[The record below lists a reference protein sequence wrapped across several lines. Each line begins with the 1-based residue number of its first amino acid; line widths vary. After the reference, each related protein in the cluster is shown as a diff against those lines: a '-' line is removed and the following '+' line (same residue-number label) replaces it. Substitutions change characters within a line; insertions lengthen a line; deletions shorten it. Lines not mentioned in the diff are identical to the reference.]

1 MAKTTIE
8 QYAAARPN
16 ALGRTMAAAPS
27 STGAVQTKA
36 QREAADRAAELGKA
50 RRLGKVSAAKQF
62 EFQQKASAEA
72 KVPSVAAVAAAGGGI
87 GGYLRA
93 WRELNQ

>member
-1 MAKTTIE
+1 MAKTTLE

-16 ALGRTMAAAPS
+16 ALGRTLAAAPS
-27 STGAVQTKA
+27 SGTTQQTKA
-36 QREAADRAAELGKA
+36 QRDAADRQA
-50 RRLGKVSAAKQF
+50 RLG
-62 EFQQKASAEA
+62 
-72 KVPSVAAVAAAGGGI
+72 AAARKANPAKLHELSHQTQQAIPTAAQVAEKGGGV